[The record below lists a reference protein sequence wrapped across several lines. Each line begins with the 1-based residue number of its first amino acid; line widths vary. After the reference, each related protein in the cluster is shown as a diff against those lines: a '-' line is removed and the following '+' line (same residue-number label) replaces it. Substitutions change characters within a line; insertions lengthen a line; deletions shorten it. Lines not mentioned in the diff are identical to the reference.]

1 MPTVLITGAN
11 RGIGL
16 ELARQYAAA
25 GWRVIATARDVAA
38 ATELA
43 AIRAQHENLTIDAL
57 DVTDNSA
64 IAALARKHSAPLDV
78 LLNNAGWLGDPQ
90 KQGIGELDA
99 ETFEQ
104 VMRTNAY
111 APLALARA
119 FLPQITASTQKKI
132 VVITSGLS
140 SLTNT
145 RNFGNLYFYRM
156 SKSAANMAMRAL
168 QADLRAKGIQVGILA
183 PGVVDTRLLR
193 QSGWTG
199 EALDTETSAAGVIR
213 NIANLKG
220 QDPEIQ
226 LYNGEIVPW

>member
-25 GWRVIATARDVAA
+25 DWRVIATARDVAA
-38 ATELA
+38 ATDLA
-43 AIRAQHENLTIDAL
+43 AIAAKHPKLSIDAL
-57 DVTDNSA
+57 DVTDNTA
-64 IAALARKHSAPLDV
+64 IAALANKHREPLDV
-78 LLNNAGWLGDPQ
+78 LLNNAGWLGDPKQ
-90 KQGIGELDA
+90 QGISELDIA
-99 ETFEQ
+99 VIEN
-104 VMRTNAY
+104 VMHTNAC

-119 FLPQITASTQKKI
+119 FLPQIEASVQKKI
-132 VVITSGLS
+132 IVITSGLS

-145 RNFGNLYFYRM
+145 RNFGSLYFYRM
-156 SKSAANMAMRAL
+156 SKAAANMAMRAL
-168 QADLRAKGIQVGILA
+168 QADLRTKGIQVGILA

-199 EALDTETSAAGVIR
+199 EALDTVSSATGVIR

-220 QDPEIQ
+220 QAPQIQ
-226 LYNGEIVPW
+226 LYSGEIVPW